1 MRISVACSDRAAM
14 TNIAKFVH
22 REYSI
27 LVNQSKIQQSFT
39 PTKYPCCFFFFF
51 SFYDIILIILQWH
64 TRFINNRR
72 VVVLQKCFELLGSS
86 FLTVFVFDI
95 LFLR

>member
-39 PTKYPCCFFFFF
+39 PTKYPCCFFSFFLF
-51 SFYDIILIILQWH
+51 TTILQWH

-86 FLTVFVFDI
+86 FLTVFIFDI